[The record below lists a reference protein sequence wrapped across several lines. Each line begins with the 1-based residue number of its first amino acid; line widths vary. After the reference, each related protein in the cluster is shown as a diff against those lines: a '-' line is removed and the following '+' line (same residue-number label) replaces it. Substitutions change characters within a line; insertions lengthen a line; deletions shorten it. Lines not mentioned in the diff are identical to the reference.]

1 MSFLTSLAVL
11 LVLAAII
18 SLVLSLL
25 GVLVTGA
32 LKILP
37 GVLIVLAI
45 LFFVQG
51 GSIDLNF
58 PDKWKKH

>member
-51 GSIDLNF
+51 GSIDLKF